1 MANLNDEDNQ
11 IPKRIC
17 IRCAA
22 PYCEQWR
29 TCCTRCGNVIVA
41 TGTLQD
47 GHRAFQKALG
57 RAEAD
62 GWIDG
67 IRYKWNR
74 ATGKLTGTINRA
86 QL

>member
-1 MANLNDEDNQ
+1 
-11 IPKRIC
+11 
-17 IRCAA
+17 
-22 PYCEQWR
+22 
-29 TCCTRCGNVIVA
+29 VIVA

-74 ATGKLTGTINRA
+74 ATGKITGTINRA